1 MSVAQSGSSG
11 QPASGRMSLRSQ
23 SKIRGRLANLF
34 RIAMSAAGIAAVLL
48 TQDLHQV
55 AQLLGN
61 LDWWPFVA
69 SMFLFLLGTFVR
81 AYRWGALVWALGIK
95 ASWLR
100 LTGLF
105 FVGTF
110 YNLFLPTGIGGDA
123 IKMYELSRGEE
134 DAAPAIS
141 SVLVDRFLGLFVLFA
156 LALLVLA
163 FSADMVSPD
172 VRLAIVIGFLLC
184 LTGVI
189 LLLQRTWIE
198 AWGRWLGISRL
209 LGRFRIL
216 RELYHSIHLYG
227 LSTLL
232 RASGASLVWNLT
244 LILGYYLIGLAVGIE
259 LSLGYYFLFVPV
271 ISVLL
276 IIPSVGGL
284 GIREGATMLLFGQ
297 AGVAE
302 DQALALALAFD
313 LILVVIAL
321 IGAGVHIRQGLSG
334 MRSA

>member
-1 MSVAQSGSSG
+1 MRKRVSNILKVAV
-11 QPASGRMSLRSQ
+11 SLVG
-23 SKIRGRLANLF
+23 ILA
-34 RIAMSAAGIAAVLL
+34 IVL
-48 TQDLHQV
+48 TQDLGRV
-55 AQLLGN
+55 FQLLGD
-61 LDWWPFVA
+61 LAWWA
-69 SMFLFLLGTFVR
+69 FLWALVLLVLGTFVR
-81 AYRWGALVWALGIK
+81 AFRWGLLVWGLGIR
-95 ASWLR
+95 ASWPR

-105 FVGTF
+105 FVGSF
-110 YNLFLPTGIGGDA
+110 YSLFLPTGIGGDA